1 MSDLSAIPI
10 VRLVVVG
17 DDPRVEPIANLRMQR
32 IEQFLG
38 TRNLAANTKRNYER
52 QLRYFIDWLDKDW
65 HMVTLN
71 DLKNYKEYLVEKG
84 LGIGSVGAYLTSIK
98 SLFTW
103 LLKAGYIEKN
113 PAAALE
119 IPVLQEAEGKNLE
132 VHAVRALFDALE
144 SRGYAE
150 SRDRAI
156 LCLLVR
162 AGLRAEEVSLL
173 NVGHY
178 NGVEVNIVQAKH
190 GSVGLV
196 PVDAETHAAL
206 VEYLMMRWIETQENL
221 GPDDPLFV
229 SYSNRNHGQR
239 LSYEGIY
246 KIIKD
251 LAKAAGLS
259 DVHPHR
265 GRHTFI
271 SNMVENGVD
280 AYLAMELSRQR
291 SLKAYQTYSKKVR
304 YQAAK
309 TAFLK
314 GKNEQERK
322 PLSLEQMLERG

>member
-1 MSDLSAIPI
+1 M
-10 VRLVVVG
+10 RLVVVG
-17 DDPRVEPIANLRMQR
+17 DETKQSEPIANLRLQR

-71 DLKNYKEYLVEKG
+71 DLKNYKTHLEGKNLEQG
-84 LGIGSVGAYLTSIK
+84 SIGAHITSVK

-103 LLKAGYIEKN
+103 MIKAGYLDMN

-119 IPVLQEAEGKNLE
+119 IPVTPDAQGKNLE
-132 VHAVRALFDALE
+132 VHTVAALFEALS
-144 SRGYAE
+144 SRGSAE
-150 SRDRAI
+150 ARDRAI
-156 LCLLVR
+156 LCLLVY
-162 AGLRAEEVSLL
+162 AGLRAQEISSL

-178 NGVEVNIVQAKH
+178 NGVEVNVVQAKH

-196 PVDAETHAAL
+196 SVDAETHAAL
-206 VEYLMMRWIETQENL
+206 VEYLTVRWIETQENL
-221 GPDDPLFV
+221 EQDAPLFV
-229 SYSNRNHGQR
+229 SYSNWNQGQR

-259 DVHPHR
+259 NVHPHR

-271 SNMVENGVD
+271 MPN
-280 AYLAMELSRQR
+280 
-291 SLKAYQTYSKKVR
+291 
-304 YQAAK
+304 
-309 TAFLK
+309 
-314 GKNEQERK
+314 
-322 PLSLEQMLERG
+322 